1 MFGDVDGIRYQEKH
15 PFDSEELSRLRISQR
30 RFLLLIPPELR
41 ERVRELNYA
50 GNPRIAGPLDALIE
64 LGLRELTQGMLI
76 AANHSEM
83 LEEFEKQA
91 IQRNVMSMVRDFL
104 GEEPQINPGHPL
116 EPVWKFQ
123 AMAVPERP
131 KGLSELPEIVA
142 TLDLADYLAGDGF
155 TSTE

>member
-1 MFGDVDGIRYQEKH
+1 MPGGLEGIGYQEKH
-15 PFDSEELSRLRISQR
+15 PFASEELSRLRISQR
-30 RFLLLIPPELR
+30 RFLLLIPPDLR
-41 ERVRELNYA
+41 ERVRELTYA

-64 LGLRELTQGMLI
+64 LGLRELAQGMLI
-76 AANHSEM
+76 AADHVEM

-91 IQRNVMSMVRDFL
+91 IQRKVMRIVRDFL
-104 GEEPQINPGHPL
+104 GEDAQIHSGHPL
-116 EPVWKFQ
+116 EPVWKYQ

-155 TSTE
+155 TST